1 VNISTPYPV
10 WYLLLCIAGA
20 AAASWWLYRKNKIPF
35 EDSQKWQLYILSGFR
50 FLAVTIIFL
59 LLFNPLLNTENSHKE
74 KPLIVVAVDNSQS
87 VMANKDSAFYRT
99 TFADNIKKIEAQL
112 GDNFE
117 VKYLTYG
124 EKITDGNNITF
135 AEKQSDYSTL
145 ISGIYSRY
153 ENNNIGALILAGDGL
168 YNKGV
173 NPVYE
178 AKSFKFPVFTVALG
192 DTNHQRDIRIKK
204 VKHNEIAYLGNTF
217 PVNIAI
223 VGDGCNG
230 EQAKVSIIYKGNEIF
245 NKNIIID
252 GQNFTADIPAVLD
265 AKESGLQHYTI
276 NVTRLSNEISYIN
289 NTYQF
294 AVEVLDGK
302 QKILLAALSPHP
314 DLGALKK
321 SIESNK
327 NYEAK
332 IVFVNELAKI
342 TDLKQYNL
350 VVMHQLP
357 GTTNSVQNILNNL
370 RQMQIPTLFIGGTQ
384 SNWQVLSSYLSG
396 LRISSSPANENDAIP
411 IVNGSFSL
419 FSLSENLKSKLA
431 NFPPLKSPFGNYNNT
446 GFEVLANQQVG
457 YVKTNNPLIALSKG
471 NTWRVGVICGEGIW
485 RWHLADFS
493 QNKNYD
499 VFDEII
505 NKTVQYLGVKSDLR
519 RFRLVNFKTTYLENE
534 PLQLDAEVYNPSYE
548 LDNKNDVE
556 FTINTTDEKLYKY
569 TFSKTANAYTL
580 NAGILAPGIYTYIA
594 KTMVD
599 GKQETINGIFSIL
612 PLQNELGETVADH
625 NLLGQLAQNTGGNM
639 FYPKELD
646 KLVKQLKASEVI
658 KPIIYTERET
668 TDLINLKWLFIII
681 LLFMSVEWLV
691 RKINGVV

>member
-1 VNISTPYPV
+1 
-10 WYLLLCIAGA
+10 
-20 AAASWWLYRKNKIPF
+20 
-35 EDSQKWQLYILSGFR
+35 
-50 FLAVTIIFL
+50 
-59 LLFNPLLNTENSHKE
+59 
-74 KPLIVVAVDNSQS
+74 
-87 VMANKDSAFYRT
+87 M
-99 TFADNIKKIEAQL
+99 
-112 GDNFE
+112 
-117 VKYLTYG
+117 
-124 EKITDGNNITF
+124 
-135 AEKQSDYSTL
+135 
-145 ISGIYSRY
+145 
-153 ENNNIGALILAGDGL
+153 
-168 YNKGV
+168 
-173 NPVYE
+173 
-178 AKSFKFPVFTVALG
+178 
-192 DTNHQRDIRIKK
+192 
-204 VKHNEIAYLGNTF
+204 
-217 PVNIAI
+217 
-223 VGDGCNG
+223 
-230 EQAKVSIIYKGNEIF
+230 
-245 NKNIIID
+245 
-252 GQNFTADIPAVLD
+252 
-265 AKESGLQHYTI
+265 
-276 NVTRLSNEISYIN
+276 
-289 NTYQF
+289 
-294 AVEVLDGK
+294 
-302 QKILLAALSPHP
+302 AALSPHP

-419 FSLSENLKSKLA
+419 FSLSENLKSTLA

-485 RWHLADFS
+485 RWRLADFS

-519 RFRLVNFKTTYLENE
+519 RFRLVNFKPSYLENE

-599 GKQETINGIFSIL
+599 GKQETINGTLSIL

-625 NLLGQLAQNTGGNM
+625 NLLGQLSQNTGGNM

-646 KLVKQLKASEVI
+646 KLVKQLKACEVI

-681 LLFMSVEWLV
+681 LLFMLVEWLV
-691 RKINGVV
+691 RKMNGVV

>member
-1 VNISTPYPV
+1 LNISTPYPI
-10 WYLLLCIAGA
+10 WYLLLCLVIG

-35 EDSQKWQLYILSGFR
+35 EDSQRWQLYILSGFR
-50 FLAVTIIFL
+50 FIAVSIICL
-59 LLFNPLLNTENSHKE
+59 LLFNPLLNSENSRKE

-87 VMANKDSAFYRT
+87 IKANKDSAFYRT
-99 TFADNIKKIEAQL
+99 VLVDNIKKIDKEL

-117 VKYLTYG
+117 VKYLTFG

-135 AEKQSDYSTL
+135 DEKQSDYSTL

-153 ENNNIGALILAGDGL
+153 ENNNIGALVLVGDGL

-178 AKSFKFPVFTVALG
+178 AKAFKFPVFTIALG
-192 DTNHQRDIRIKK
+192 DTNRQRDIRIKK

-223 VGDGCNG
+223 AGDGCNS
-230 EQAKVSIIYKGNEIF
+230 EQAKVSVLYKGNEIF
-245 NKNIIID
+245 TKNISIE
-252 GQNFTADIPAVLD
+252 GPNYTTDIPVVLD

-276 NVTRLSNEISYIN
+276 QVTQLANEISYIN

-321 SIESNK
+321 SIEGNR

-357 GTTNSVQNILNNL
+357 GTSNSVQNILNTL
-370 RQMQIPTLFIGGTQ
+370 RQMQIPTLFIGGSQT
-384 SNWQVLSSYLSG
+384 NWQVLSSYLSG
-396 LRISSSPANENDAIP
+396 LRINTSPTNENDAIP

-419 FSLSENLKSKLA
+419 FSLSENLKNKLG
-431 NFPPLKSPFGNYNNT
+431 NFPPLKSPFANYSNT
-446 GFEVLANQQVG
+446 SFEVLANQQVG

-471 NTWRVGVICGEGIW
+471 NTWKVGVVCGEGLW
-485 RWHLADFS
+485 RWRLADFN

-499 VFDEII
+499 AFDEVV

-519 RFRLVNFKTTYLENE
+519 RFRLVNFKTSYLENE
-534 PLQLDAEVYNPSYE
+534 AVQLDAEVYNPSYE

-556 FTINTTDEKLYKY
+556 FSINTSDGKLYKY
-569 TFSKTANAYTL
+569 TFSKTANSYTL
-580 NAGILAPGIYTYIA
+580 NAGVLQPGIYTYSA
-594 KTMVD
+594 KTTVD
-599 GKQETINGIFSIL
+599 GKVETISGSFSIL

-625 NLLGQLAQNTGGNM
+625 NLLGQLSQNTGGTL
-639 FYPKELD
+639 FYPKEID
-646 KLVKQLKASEVI
+646 KLVKQLKSSEVI
-658 KPIIYTERET
+658 KPILYTERET
-668 TDLINLKWLFIII
+668 TDLINLKWLFAML
-681 LLFMSVEWLV
+681 LLFMTVEWLV
-691 RKINGVV
+691 RKMNGAV